1 MCSFVTMELLDDSQQ
16 SRSWAKKIL
25 CTVCKRVIRNAVQ
38 LCCCGVRICTSC
50 IADTCPST
58 ECNAPKPKVRSSPY
72 GCPIYD
78 FYVYIPEA
86 FQG

>member
-1 MCSFVTMELLDDSQQ
+1 MELLEDSQQ

-58 ECNAPKPKVRSSPY
+58 ECNAPKPKVRSSPF
-72 GCPIYD
+72 GNPI
-78 FYVYIPEA
+78 
-86 FQG
+86 